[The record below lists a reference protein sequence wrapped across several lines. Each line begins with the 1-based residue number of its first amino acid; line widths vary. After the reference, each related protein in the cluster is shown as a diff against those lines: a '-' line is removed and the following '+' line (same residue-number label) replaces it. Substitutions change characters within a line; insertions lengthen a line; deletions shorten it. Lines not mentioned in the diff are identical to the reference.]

1 MSASSSAKIPQHR
14 TPLIPD
20 AVTAFLAR
28 AALVSFAVLLLA
40 LTGHA

>member
-1 MSASSSAKIPQHR
+1 VSIPSSAKAPR
-14 TPLIPD
+14 NTAPLVPD

-28 AALVSFAVLLLA
+28 MVLAGFVVALLA